1 MTRPKGRDRRIL
13 PDKLSRERVDLGLAL
28 GRQRSK
34 IGAIALEKGAWVR
47 CL

>member
-1 MTRPKGRDRRIL
+1 MTRPKGRDRQIL
-13 PDKLSRERVDLGLAL
+13 PGKLSRERIDLGLAL

>member
-1 MTRPKGRDRRIL
+1 
-13 PDKLSRERVDLGLAL
+13 LAL

-47 CL
+47 CH